1 MVACGIMRG
10 VLERR
15 LRRLADLSA
24 AGSPIAESSAGPSS
38 TTPTPV

>member
-15 LRRLADLSA
+15 LRRLANL
-24 AGSPIAESSAGPSS
+24 S
-38 TTPTPV
+38 TTPTSPIESAATR